1 MICLPGLCPRSQ
13 RGGGPKLSQ
22 QASVFPSCT
31 PRIRSLRAFRKA
43 SKKLLLLLLL
53 RTLIITTHTQ
63 KSSLEQSA
71 NHTRCPDGV
80 YLDARFVRAA
90 VPTTAPM
97 RSAST
102 QALTTPSNGIM
113 KPETKRQVRPAWAP
127 CSCVLVLSRTDKE
140 GHNTVKLVRQRS
152 PKQHPKGCWG
162 LLGLESRQFFE
173 EEPVTNLDIVEKAHI
188 DRAEE
193 PTYSKHSL
201 RGGARMQSVPGR
213 IRFRNRPAQ

>member
-1 MICLPGLCPRSQ
+1 MATSLLCFAESFDMQPPMICLPGLCPRSQ

-97 RSAST
+97 RSARPLPLLPRRSPR
-102 QALTTPSNGIM
+102 QAMVFCQKPSGKCVPLGLLVRVSLFCRALTRKVTTPSSWCGSAVPN
-113 KPETKRQVRPAWAP
+113 
-127 CSCVLVLSRTDKE
+127 
-140 GHNTVKLVRQRS
+140 NT
-152 PKQHPKGCWG
+152 PKVVGVSW
-162 LLGLESRQFFE
+162 
-173 EEPVTNLDIVEKAHI
+173 V
-188 DRAEE
+188 
-193 PTYSKHSL
+193 
-201 RGGARMQSVPGR
+201 
-213 IRFRNRPAQ
+213 